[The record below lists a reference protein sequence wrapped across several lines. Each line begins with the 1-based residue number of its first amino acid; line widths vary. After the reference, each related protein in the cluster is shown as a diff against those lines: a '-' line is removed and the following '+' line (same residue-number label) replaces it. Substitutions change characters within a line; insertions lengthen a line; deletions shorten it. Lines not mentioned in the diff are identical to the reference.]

1 MARAR
6 ELEVKEVGTVRNGN
20 GNWRKGMGTGREGDG
35 NWRKGVRTGREGS
48 TS

>member
-20 GNWRKGMGTGREGDG
+20 GNWRKGMGTG
-35 NWRKGVRTGREGS
+35 
-48 TS
+48 